1 MMMKKNLFL
10 AALAIVALASCTDSE
25 FVGDNSPTNP
35 NTGPGAEKAIVF
47 NSGAN
52 AITRASWTGKDAAT
66 LLNNE
71 FVFAGTK
78 LGKESTPVT
87 HLVFDQYYAKWVTN
101 TANTTESNSN
111 DWEYVGYTP
120 YGVGNVTISTL
131 PTGATQTIKYWDYN
145 TTQYDFAAY
154 SLGVGADVDNDPST
168 PNTYATASKID
179 LPNKASLAYTLIGT
193 ADQLKACYI
202 SDLVTAYNQSSV
214 SDYNKVVTFS
224 FRSLAAKIRL
234 AFFETVPGYSI
245 KSVKFYD
252 KAEFTPATGVFGTTA
267 DLSDTPILLNAT
279 DATTLPT
286 GEGTMTIT
294 FPTTGFDKRPGGSNE
309 ATDYNKAHIA
319 FAPKTA
325 SDRSASLSMFEA
337 LADFATAREG
347 VLDPSGNYLG
357 RASNV
362 ATYAGGLVDG
372 SGKYY
377 TILPNED
384 PANLMIRI
392 KYTLVS
398 TDGSGEEIVVNNASA
413 VIPKELAKWSPNY
426 AYTYIFK
433 ISDLTNG
440 STGTDGS
447 GNIVCGLT
455 PITLNAVVVD
465 SEDGVQE
472 TITSVSH
479 PSITT
484 YAEGK
489 VVTEN
494 DEYVAS
500 VPIYV
505 IVNNGTENVSLSA
518 ANAKLYTATA
528 TSTIQKI
535 TEESVD
541 NALRY
546 GVISTTTNPD
556 DTYTVTD
563 ALTGNLVVKEITPAD
578 WLVKKI
584 EAEDSPTGNE
594 IVLSTTENKA
604 AKFTP
609 ATGTVYVFQ
618 YQVAAG
624 TANSLSAV
632 APATLTASST
642 YYTLATTEK
651 TATGSEAADGDYY
664 KLVDGKFIRIA
675 PPASGTKYYTL
686 TPTTHTAVGTEK
698 IVSGGTVYYTIVTT
712 YELVQNTA
720 LLNGRKYYTSDA
732 GAGEFTATGTED
744 AKTTNYYE
752 KVVTYTKVP
761 YATLTAGTTYYTSN
775 RGAGEFKA
783 VGSEVVDAEN
793 KYFSGTLG
801 TPAKYQYKVIKVKE

>member
-1 MMMKKNLFL
+1 MMKKNLFL

-87 HLVFDQYYAKWVTN
+87 HLVFDQYYAKWMTN

-267 DLSDTPILLNAT
+267 GLRDTPILLNAT

-484 YAEGK
+484 YEKGV
-489 VVTEN
+489 VVTEH
-494 DEYVAS
+494 DEYTAGY
-500 VPIYV
+500 PIYV
-505 IVNNGTENVSLSA
+505 IVNNGTENITLTS
-518 ANAKLYTATA
+518 ANAKLYTATVQPGA
-528 TSTIQKI
+528 LQGI

-546 GVISTTTNPD
+546 GVISTTTTTD

-563 ALTGNLVVKEITPAD
+563 ANSKNLVVTDITPTD

-584 EAEDSPTGNE
+584 DAGDSPTGNE
-594 IVLSTTENKA
+594 IVLDASNNKA

-618 YQVAAG
+618 YQVAVG

-632 APATLTASST
+632 APDVLAAGTYYTYNSSTSLYDEMTVSSEQASAGTYKVITGTTYYTKSESYVLVQAATLTN
-642 YYTLATTEK
+642 
-651 TATGSEAADGDYY
+651 G
-664 KLVDGKFIRIA
+664 
-675 PPASGTKYYTL
+675 
-686 TPTTHTAVGTEK
+686 
-698 IVSGGTVYYTIVTT
+698 
-712 YELVQNTA
+712 NT
-720 LLNGRKYYTSDA
+720 YYTSDS
-732 GAGEFTATGTED
+732 GTGGFVYNSSD
-744 AKTTNYYE
+744 PKDPKTTNYYE
-752 KVVTYTKVP
+752 KVVTYTAVP
-761 YATLTAGTTYYTSN
+761 YKKLTKGTTYYTSD
-775 RGAGEFKA
+775 RGAGAFVA
-783 VGSEVVDAEN
+783 TGSEVVDAEN

>member
-1 MMMKKNLFL
+1 MKKKLLL
-10 AALAIVALASCTDSE
+10 AALALVALASCTDSE

-47 NSGAN
+47 NSGTK

-66 LLNNE
+66 LLNDN

-78 LGKESTPVT
+78 SKDDGGTTTLTNNY
-87 HLVFDQYYAKWVTN
+87 VFDQYTANWVDN

-111 DWEYVGYTP
+111 NWEYVAQTLA
-120 YGVGNVTISTL
+120 STTNL
-131 PTGATQTIKYWDYN
+131 PAGATQTIKYWDYSQ
-145 TTQYDFAAY
+145 TQYDFAAY
-154 SLGVGADVDNDPST
+154 SLGVGADTDKNPST
-168 PNTYATASKID
+168 PNTFADASAITFAD
-179 LPNKASLAYTLIGT
+179 INDGDPGSYTLTGT
-193 ADQLKACYI
+193 VDELTSCYI
-202 SDLVTAYNQSSV
+202 SDLVTAYNRNDV
-214 SDYNKVVTFS
+214 NDFGNVVTFS

-234 AFFETVPGYSI
+234 AFYETVPGYS
-245 KSVKFYD
+245 VKDVQFYN
-252 KAEFTPATGVFGTTA
+252 ATGYQ
-267 DLSDTPILLNAT
+267 SS
-279 DATTLPT
+279 DATYFHSGSIATNPMLLTANDASTLPNQEAN
-286 GEGTMTIT
+286 GNQIAVVY
-294 FPTTGFDKRPGGSNE
+294 FPTTGFTKRPGGTE
-309 ATDYNKAHIA
+309 AATDYNKAHIKFSTVA
-319 FAPKTA
+319 KTTGMNFEK
-325 SDRSASLSMFEA
+325 LSN
-337 LADFATAREG
+337 FATDRDG
-347 VLDPSGNYLG
+347 VLDPNGKYLG
-357 RASNV
+357 RSSNT
-362 ATYAGGLVDG
+362 ATYADG
-372 SGKYY
+372 YESDNTTPKEKGRYY
-377 TILPNED
+377 TILPNEE
-384 PANLMIRI
+384 PVNLMIRI

-398 TDGSGEEIVVNNASA
+398 TDGSGEQITVDNATA
-413 VIPKELAKWSPNY
+413 VIPAELAKWSSNY

-433 ISDLTNG
+433 ISDMTNG

-472 TITSVSH
+472 TITTVSN

-505 IVNNGTENVSLSA
+505 IVNNGTENVTLSA

-546 GVISTTTNPD
+546 GVISTTTNTD

-594 IVLSTTENKA
+594 IVLSTTDNKA

-618 YQVAAG
+618 YQVTAG

-632 APATLTASST
+632 APDVLAAGTYYTYNSSTSLYDEMTVSSEQASAGTYKVITGTTYYTKSESYVLVQAATLT
-642 YYTLATTEK
+642 
-651 TATGSEAADGDYY
+651 
-664 KLVDGKFIRIA
+664 
-675 PPASGTKYYTL
+675 
-686 TPTTHTAVGTEK
+686 
-698 IVSGGTVYYTIVTT
+698 
-712 YELVQNTA
+712 
-720 LLNGRKYYTSDA
+720 NGNKYYTSDS
-732 GAGEFTATGTED
+732 GTGEFVYNSSD
-744 AKTTNYYE
+744 PKDPKTTNYYE
-752 KVVTYTKVP
+752 KVVTYTAVP
-761 YATLTAGTTYYTSN
+761 YKKLTAGTTYYTSN

-783 VGSEVVDAEN
+783 VGTEVVDAEN

-801 TPAKYQYKVIKVKE
+801 TPAKYQYKIIKVK